1 MANCLQFSKE
11 VSTHPG
17 NSGTSKTRALVC
29 ELLAIKLLKE
39 FSTRELVGLFLSSF
53 QCSKLTRIRLVIR
66 VLPYVPH
73 RIDLPTRCIVL

>member
-39 FSTRELVGLFLSSF
+39 FSTRELVGLFFVISQTQQANTSQIGDKSPTLCSS
-53 QCSKLTRIRLVIR
+53 
-66 VLPYVPH
+66 PY
-73 RIDLPTRCIVL
+73 